1 MQLSPRTTLLTT
13 VLIAAGIALPA
24 GAGDDAAPPTPRN
37 DFAELPGL
45 REFSGRMIV
54 RPVQLTAWIGAG
66 MPTAAAGALVAS
78 AHELA
83 RQSEVLRYVPE
94 TDEFIIELTE
104 GETENGVSRDLMATG
119 LFQYAEPDWIVYP
132 VGTPNDPGFGNQW
145 HHNANRM
152 DSADGWDIH
161 TGNPAAAVA
170 ICDTGVRTTHND
182 LQLHRLEGYNA
193 VNQKWESNGGNI
205 GPVHAHGTMCTGCAA
220 ANGNNGIGIAGVG
233 WDLSHRMIRVTNDS
247 SGGAYLSDIQHGAR
261 TAIEAGDRAAS
272 VSYSGPDTSSNL
284 TTATYIKSI
293 GGLLIWAAG
302 NDGRNLTYGNR
313 DADDMIVVGATNSS
327 DTKPSWS
334 AYGNFVDLTAPGDGI
349 YTTDSGHD
357 NDYATVSGTSF
368 STPLTAGLVG
378 LIWSYNPSLTPDEV
392 ESALKAGCDDL
403 GAGGVDNTYGYGRID
418 TFGALSL
425 IVPSCS
431 DPVNYCS
438 TAPNSVGSGALITWT
453 GTASASADDFHL
465 VATDAPPDQF
475 LMFYYGAGETEIPFG
490 NGWRCVNAGG
500 VGLYR
505 FKPFK
510 ADMFGFAVMKVDW
523 SQPPVGGGGF
533 GDWLTGDI
541 WKCQGWYRDPAGGGS
556 QFNLTDA
563 LSIEICP

>member
-13 VLIAAGIALPA
+13 LLIAAGIALPA
-24 GAGDDAAPPTPRN
+24 GAGEDAAPPTSRN
-37 DFAELPGL
+37 DFTELPGL
-45 REFSGRMIV
+45 KEFSGRMIV

-66 MPTAAAGALVAS
+66 MPTAAAGVLVAS

-83 RQSEVLRYVPE
+83 RQSEVLRYVPQ

-132 VGTPNDPGFGNQW
+132 LGTPNDPGFGNQW

-161 TGNPAAAVA
+161 TGTPAAAVA
-170 ICDTGVRTTHND
+170 ICDTGVRTSHND

-193 VNQKWESNGGNI
+193 VDHKWESSGGNI
-205 GPVHAHGTMCTGCAA
+205 GPVHSHGTMCTGCAA
-220 ANGNNGIGIAGVG
+220 ANGNNGTGVAGVG
-233 WDLSHRMIRVTNDS
+233 WDLSHRMVRVTNDS
-247 SGGAYLSDIQHGAR
+247 SGSAYLSDIQHGAR
-261 TAIEAGDRAAS
+261 TAIEAGDRVAS

-293 GGLLIWAAG
+293 DGLLVWAAG
-302 NDGRNLTYGNR
+302 NDGRNLTMGNR
-313 DADDMIVVGATNSS
+313 DADDLIVVGATNSS
-327 DTKPSWS
+327 DIKTSWS

-357 NDYATVSGTSF
+357 NDYAYVSGTSF
-368 STPLTAGLVG
+368 SCPLTAGLVA
-378 LIWSYNPSLTPDEV
+378 LIWSYNPSLSPDDV
-392 ESALKAGCDDL
+392 ENALKTGCDDL
-403 GAGGVDNTYGYGRID
+403 GSGGVDNTYGYGRID
-418 TFGALSL
+418 VYGALSS

-431 DPVNYCS
+431 DPVNYCLTS
-438 TAPNSVGSGALITWT
+438 PNSVGSGALISWM
-453 GTASASADDFHL
+453 GTASAPADDFYL
-465 VATDAPPDQF
+465 VATDVPPDQF
-475 LMFYYGAGETEIPFG
+475 LMFYYGAAETEIPFG
-490 NGWRCVNAGG
+490 NGFRCVAAGG
-500 VGLYR
+500 TGLYR

-510 ADMFGFAVMKVDW
+510 ADIFGVAAMKVDW
-523 SQPPVGGGGF
+523 SQPPVGGSGF
-533 GDWLTGDI
+533 GIWLTGET
-541 WKCQGWYRDPAGGGS
+541 WKCQGWYRDPAAGGS
-556 QFNLTDA
+556 LFNLTDG